1 MQTIISI
8 GRDDSNHIIL
18 NDKMVS
24 RKHAQL
30 IIYETGQVLIKD
42 LGSSNGTFVN
52 GNRISEQVLAA
63 GDIVKCGSSFLNWS
77 LAVNESRNQVSPN
90 DKKPVAAAI
99 SKPFSFSSKQ
109 IDVDSIRHEKEKTY
123 FFIKIIFS
131 SLIWIAGITAV
142 ILTKLIT
149 IWVFLYVA
157 VSILFIS
164 IALWIS
170 GQILKSILYGNSVKV
185 NGNQYPEIHKIA
197 SDFSQRLGLSYTP
210 EIFICNRNGLINAIA
225 IKGLS
230 KRYIL
235 LYSSLVDLMLANNKN
250 DALSMI
256 IGHELGHHA
265 AGHLSVSKNLFL
277 SPASLIPFLWSAY
290 HRACELTADRIGF
303 VLSDNLVESQNALI
317 ALALGS
323 ERLIPNVNVIEFCTQ
338 ENEVPEIVGFIQ
350 KIFSGYPRTTRR
362 VIEITSFGNKNK
374 IS

>member
-1 MQTIISI
+1 
-8 GRDDSNHIIL
+8 
-18 NDKMVS
+18 MVS

-52 GNRISEQVLAA
+52 GNRISEQVLTA

-77 LAVNESRNQVSPN
+77 LAINESRSQASSIV
-90 DKKPVAAAI
+90 KKPAVESI
-99 SKPFSFSSKQ
+99 SNPFSFSSKQ

-123 FFIKIIFS
+123 FIIKIIFS

-142 ILTKLIT
+142 ILTEKT
-149 IWVFLYVA
+149 VWVFLYVA

-164 IALWIS
+164 ITLWIS
-170 GQILKSILYGNSVKV
+170 GQILKSVLYGNSVKV
-185 NGNQYPEIHKIA
+185 NSNQYPEIHKIA
-197 SDFSQRLGLSYTP
+197 TDFSQRLGLSYTP

-235 LYSSLVDLMLANNKN
+235 LYSSLIDLMLANNKN

-323 ERLIPNVNVIEFCTQ
+323 ERLIPKVNVIEFCIQ